1 MLSDNTSGGVGIW
14 GLVIFFLIL
23 FWMCGGN
30 GGFGG
35 FGCGNRGLAW
45 AAAGEGLTDRDV
57 LQLGTS
63 IVQQNSNTQ
72 GMLKD
77 IAYQQEKGVAA
88 ILNGQ
93 KDLYIRDLE
102 RVATQ
107 QFITS
112 QTDALSAKMD
122 NLAAAGA
129 LQRQADLANVQAQ
142 LNAISCQMLKAPQP
156 IPIVGLSTVGCT
168 NGGFVSNFG
177 WNGCNGCNGCNS

>member
-1 MLSDNTSGGVGIW
+1 MLSSSENGGVGIW

-63 IVQQNSNTQ
+63 IVQQNANTQ

-77 IAYQQEKGVAA
+77 LAYQQERQTAA
-88 ILNGQ
+88 ILEGQ

-107 QFITS
+107 QFITG
-112 QTDALSAKMD
+112 QTDQLAAKMD
-122 NLAAAGA
+122 NIAAAGA
-129 LQRQADLANVQAQ
+129 LQRQVDLANINAQ
-142 LNAISCQMLKAPQP
+142 LGAISCQMLKAPQP
-156 IPIVGLSTVGCT
+156 VPIVGLNTLGC
-168 NGGFVSNFG
+168 NNAGVLAALSGL
-177 WNGCNGCNGCNS
+177 GCNGCNNV

>member
-1 MLSDNTSGGVGIW
+1 MFSSDSSSGGVGIW

-35 FGCGNRGLAW
+35 FGYGNRGMAW

-63 IVQQNSNTQ
+63 IVSQNANTQ
-72 GMLKD
+72 SMLKD
-77 IAYQQEKGVAA
+77 LAYQQEKQTAA
-88 ILNGQ
+88 ILEGQ

-107 QFITS
+107 QFITA
-112 QTDALSAKMD
+112 QTDTLSAKMD
-122 NLAAAGA
+122 NIAAAGA
-129 LQRQADLANVQAQ
+129 LQRQADLASINAQ
-142 LNAISCQMLKAPQP
+142 LSSIGCQMLKAPQP
-156 IPIVGLSTVGCT
+156 VPVVGLNTLGCT
-168 NGGFVSNFG
+168 NGSFISNC
-177 WNGCNGCNGCNS
+177 GCNNV

>member
-1 MLSDNTSGGVGIW
+1 MLSDNTSGSGVGVW
-14 GLVIFFLIL
+14 GLVIFFLLL

-35 FGCGNRGLAW
+35 FGYGNRGLAW

-63 IVQQNSNTQ
+63 IVQQNANTQ
-72 GMLKD
+72 SQLKD
-77 IAYQQEKGVAA
+77 LAYQQEKGVAA
-88 ILNGQ
+88 ILDGQ

-122 NLAAAGA
+122 NIAAASA
-129 LQRQADLANVQAQ
+129 LQRQSDYNSLQSQ
-142 LNAISCQMLKAPQP
+142 INAIGCQMLKAPQP
-156 IPIVGLSTVGCT
+156 IPIVGLSTIGCN
-168 NGGFVSNFG
+168 NGGFIFNTG
-177 WNGCNGCNGCNS
+177 CGCNNPSNV